1 MIFGAFALRCPA
13 SALFCWFDYTM
24 YVIFCPV
31 GILNV
36 PLYFKNTETRSESQS
51 PQYSIGIM
59 PHFSIISQIISRI
72 ISRIISQIISQ
83 IIFYFR
89 LIDLGPIRQITGYP
103 QAFCRRLQDQ
113 ITIGFRL
120 RRQAGKATLCQT
132 V

>member
-51 PQYSIGIM
+51 PQYIIGIM
-59 PHFSIISQIISRI
+59 PHFSIISQI

>member
-1 MIFGAFALRCPA
+1 MIFGAVALRCPA

-36 PLYFKNTETRSESQS
+36 PLYFKSTETRSESQS

-59 PHFSIISQIISRI
+59 PHFLIISQLFHKLF
-72 ISRIISQIISQ
+72 
-83 IIFYFR
+83 FYFR

>member
-1 MIFGAFALRCPA
+1 MIFGAFAFRCPA
-13 SALFCWFDYTM
+13 SELFFWLDYTT

-36 PLYFKNTETRSESQS
+36 PLDFKSTETRSESQS

-72 ISRIISQIISQ
+72 ISRII
-83 IIFYFR
+83 FYFR
-89 LIDLGPIRQITGYP
+89 LIDLGPIRQIAGYP
-103 QAFCRRLQDQ
+103 QAFCRRLQGQ
-113 ITIGFRL
+113 IIIGFRL

>member
-36 PLYFKNTETRSESQS
+36 PLYFKSTETRSESQS

-59 PHFSIISQIISRI
+59 PHFS
-72 ISRIISQIISQ
+72 IISQIISQ

-120 RRQAGKATLCQT
+120 RRQAGNATLCQT